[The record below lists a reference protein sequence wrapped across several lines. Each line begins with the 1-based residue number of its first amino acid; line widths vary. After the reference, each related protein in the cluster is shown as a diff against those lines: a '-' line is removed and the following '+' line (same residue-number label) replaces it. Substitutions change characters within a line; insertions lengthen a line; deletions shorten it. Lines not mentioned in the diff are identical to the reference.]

1 MDYRVFFCDDSAEDT
16 EYLLGFVEDWAKQRA
31 YALELRQFASAE
43 ALLFALEDEMPEILL
58 LDIEMPG
65 LNGVE
70 LARRVREKSEDA
82 QIVFVTG
89 YSDYIAE
96 GYDVAALHYLMK
108 PVDPEKLTTVLDR
121 AVSRLL
127 DRSRMLTL
135 HTTEGVVRVPLR
147 EIVYIEARRNYVT
160 VHAKAEYT
168 EKKTLA
174 AVEQEL
180 DDRFF
185 RAGRSFILNLSH
197 VRQVLKNEA
206 LFSDGTKIPLPRGV
220 YEPLNRAIIDK
231 C

>member
-1 MDYRVFFCDDSAEDT
+1 MDYRVFLCDDSAKDT
-16 EYLLGFVEDWAKQRA
+16 EYLLGFVESWAKQRA
-31 YALELRQFASAE
+31 YALEIRRFSSGE
-43 ALLFALEDEMPEILL
+43 ALLFSLEDEMPDILL

-65 LNGVE
+65 INGVE

-96 GYDVAALHYLMK
+96 GYDVSALHYLMK
-108 PVDPEKLTTVLDR
+108 PVDSAKLTTVLDR
-121 AVSRLL
+121 AVTRLL

-135 HTTEGVVRVPLR
+135 HTAEGTVRVPFR
-147 EIVYIEARRNYVT
+147 EIVYIESRRNYVT
-160 VHAKAEYT
+160 VHAKEDYT

-197 VRQVLKNEA
+197 VRQVLKNEV

-220 YEPLNRAIIDK
+220 YEALNRTIIEK

>member
-1 MDYRVFFCDDSAEDT
+1 MDYRVFLCDDSAEDA
-16 EYLLGFVEDWAKQRA
+16 EYLLGFVENWASKRA
-31 YALELRQFASAE
+31 YALELRQFPSAE
-43 ALLFALEDEMPEILL
+43 ALLFALEDEMPDILL
-58 LDIEMPG
+58 LDIEMHG
-65 LNGVE
+65 MDGVQ
-70 LARRVREKSEDA
+70 LARRVRERSEDA

-96 GYDVAALHYLMK
+96 GYDVSALHYLMK
-108 PVDPEKLTTVLDR
+108 PVNPEKLASVLDR
-121 AVSRLL
+121 AVARLL
-127 DRSRMLTL
+127 DRSRLLTL
-135 HTTEGVVRVPLR
+135 HTAEGVVRVPFR

-197 VRQVLKNEA
+197 VRQVLKNEV
-206 LFSDGTKIPLPRGV
+206 LFSDGTKIPLSRGA
-220 YEPLNRAIIDK
+220 YEPLNRAIIEK

>member
-1 MDYRVFFCDDSAEDT
+1 MDYRVFLCDDSAEDT
-16 EYLLGFVEDWAKQRA
+16 EYLLGFVEDWANKRA
-31 YALELRQFASAE
+31 YALEIQQFASAE

-65 LNGVE
+65 MDGVE

-96 GYDVAALHYLMK
+96 GYDVSALHYLMK
-108 PVDPEKLTTVLDR
+108 PVNPEKLMTVLDR
-121 AVSRLL
+121 AVARLL

-135 HTTEGVVRVPLR
+135 HTAEGIVRVPLR

-160 VHAKAEYT
+160 VHAKADFT

-197 VRQVLKNEA
+197 VRQVLKNEV
-206 LFSDGTKIPLPRGV
+206 LFSDGTKIPLPRGA
-220 YEPLNRAIIDK
+220 YEPLNRAIIEK